1 MPWKFFPYGFS
12 LMTPNNLSKVL
23 PCGTCNR
30 PAAEETMDRHHVTPQ
45 AASGGDENSNLID
58 LCQNCH
64 QFIHRLTHLLRKGD
78 TQRIA
83 HLLNSNY
90 SGYPLK
96 VHDLLLKLASTA
108 MKEEDAAVRTDDSEI
123 NIPLKLLLPVYTKL
137 RELAKGSKC
146 SMDKVLVELIEKEYR
161 TRKFGSAPPQVIQRL
176 P

>member
-1 MPWKFFPYGFS
+1 MS
-12 LMTPNNLSKVL
+12 L
-23 PCGTCNR
+23 CGACNKQA
-30 PAAEETMDRHHVTPQ
+30 AAETLDTHHIAPQ
-45 AASGGDENSNLID
+45 NSGGGDEASNLID

-83 HLLNSNY
+83 HLLASNY
-90 SGYPLK
+90 QGFPQK
-96 VHDLLLKLASTA
+96 THDLLLKLASTA
-108 MKEEDAAVRTDDSEI
+108 MKEEDAAVRTEESEI
-123 NIPLKLLLPVYTKL
+123 NIPLKLILPVYTKL

-161 TRKFGSAPPQVIQRL
+161 ARTFGSLPPQGMQRL